1 MVHTMNGDFPRTPIE
16 RIAHKLL
23 DSARQDP
30 ALLGRRHAPFNDATV
45 DRLLELPIGSRAL
58 RPLELLAAAPFE
70 AERQLE
76 NLVSIAVTSA
86 QQAED
91 ACQEARV
98 ASRAARRGVA
108 VMAGVGTLG
117 VLVGIAAIADQHLRG
132 NANQAVASAEIS
144 NTAVPVAPPLPQPP
158 PSDAA
163 GTAGNTPESPQ
174 PVTTAGSNLLIPAA
188 SAEPVTRVIVPPVYH
203 GPVSGHATPWP
214 TGRQVNYTASA
225 PTGHRVV
232 VPRIFVSLR
241 RDIGALLRGG
251 IPHS

>member
-23 DSARQDP
+23 DGARQDP

-45 DRLLELPIGSRAL
+45 DRLLELPIGCRAL

-117 VLVGIAAIADQHLRG
+117 V
-132 NANQAVASAEIS
+132 
-144 NTAVPVAPPLPQPP
+144 
-158 PSDAA
+158 
-163 GTAGNTPESPQ
+163 
-174 PVTTAGSNLLIPAA
+174 
-188 SAEPVTRVIVPPVYH
+188 
-203 GPVSGHATPWP
+203 
-214 TGRQVNYTASA
+214 
-225 PTGHRVV
+225 
-232 VPRIFVSLR
+232 
-241 RDIGALLRGG
+241 
-251 IPHS
+251 